1 MHCVPTNRWNESSK
15 HNSVPIDRPLD
26 QVSRFSSPLHS
37 NCCWQVQVRAMGPVH
52 NRAPAVVV
60 VPSNFPCCA
69 PGSSPTTHSEP
80 PTRSVGNRSSTQ
92 LMCVATE
99 HPFLMHHPNVR
110 PLLLTHERFPPRNST
125 PPCPC
130 SRAAGAW
137 RGAQCGR
144 SPFVRQCT
152 GVPGLRT
159 RGTRLR
165 IRAATGG
172 ASGAVRDGV
181 FGAAHLSS
189 AAKGCEHPSAA
200 LLARAPPTRRVL
212 WLGQRGNLGDQRRS
226 TICAKGSR
234 VGPGFGRSPG
244 FGKSFGKSSGQV
256 FGCANAFGF
265 ANVFSCTNVFGYSNG
280 FC

>member
-15 HNSVPIDRPLD
+15 HDSVPIDRPLD

-69 PGSSPTTHSEP
+69 PSPSSTTHSES
-80 PTRSVGNRSSTQ
+80 PTHSVGNRPSTHF
-92 LMCVATE
+92 MCVAPE

-125 PPCPC
+125 PPCLC

-137 RGAQCGR
+137 PGAQCGR
-144 SPFVRQCT
+144 SSFVRQCT

-159 RGTRLR
+159 RGFRLR
-165 IRAATGG
+165 IRAAAGS
-172 ASGAVRDGV
+172 ASGAAQGSA

-189 AAKGCEHPSAA
+189 AAKGCEHLFVAHLAEAHCA
-200 LLARAPPTRRVL
+200 LRLGHRANLEDQGPTV
-212 WLGQRGNLGDQRRS
+212 W
-226 TICAKGSR
+226 AKGSL
-234 VGPGFGRSPG
+234 VGPGCAERFG
-244 FGKSFGKSSGQV
+244 FGKCPGRSFGQF
-256 FGCANAFGF
+256 FGYANGF
-265 ANVFSCTNVFGYSNG
+265 SYSNG